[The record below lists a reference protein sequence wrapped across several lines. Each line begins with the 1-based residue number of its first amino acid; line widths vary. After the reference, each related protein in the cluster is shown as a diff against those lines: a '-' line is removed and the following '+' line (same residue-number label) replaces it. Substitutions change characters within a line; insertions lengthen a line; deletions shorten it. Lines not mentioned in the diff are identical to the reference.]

1 MIEYKKIIIAEQ
13 EIEQLKECDPN
24 MKLLIEIVGD
34 IHREYIPD
42 PFIALVNS
50 IVFQQLAYKAAI
62 TIWNRFEELIE
73 VVKPESILAHSF
85 EELRA
90 CGLSKNKIDY
100 LRNLSEAVISGQLKL
115 ENIQSMSNDEIIESL
130 VKVKGI
136 GVWTAEMFL
145 IFCLNRKDI
154 LSFKDLGLR
163 KGVKWLYSMSEEPDQ
178 EQFEEVRC
186 RFSPNNTLAS
196 FYLWEVTIRN
206 LFKFSSVEEAYAS
219 LK

>member
-1 MIEYKKIIIAEQ
+1 LIEYKKIIITEQ
-13 EIEQLKECDPN
+13 EKEQLKASDPN
-24 MKLLIEIVGD
+24 MKLLVELVGD
-34 IHREYIPD
+34 IDREYIPD
-42 PFIALVNS
+42 FFVALVNS

-62 TIWNRFEELIE
+62 TIWSRFEELIE
-73 VVKPESILAHSF
+73 TVEPESILAHSF
-85 EELRA
+85 DELRA

-100 LRNLSEAVISGQLKL
+100 LKNLSTAVASGELRL
-115 ENIQSMSNDEIIESL
+115 ESIDSMSNEEIIESL

-154 LSFKDLGLR
+154 LSFKDLGIR
-163 KGVKWLYSMSEEPDQ
+163 KGIMWLYGMKGEPYK
-178 EQFEEVRC
+178 EQFEEVRR
-186 RFSPNNTLAS
+186 RFSPQNTLAS

-206 LFKFSSVEEAYAS
+206 LFRFSSVEDAFAS

>member
-1 MIEYKKIIIAEQ
+1 MIEYKKIIITEQ
-13 EIEQLKECDPN
+13 EIEQLKQSDPN
-24 MKLLIEIVGD
+24 MKLLVELVGD
-34 IHREYIPD
+34 IDREYIPD
-42 PFIALVNS
+42 PFVALVNS

-62 TIWNRFEELIE
+62 TIWNRFEVLIGT
-73 VVKPESILAHSF
+73 VKPESILAHDF
-85 EELRA
+85 DELRA

-100 LRNLSEAVISGQLKL
+100 LKNLSTAVVSGELRL
-115 ENIQSMSNDEIIESL
+115 DDTNNMSNEEIIDSL
-130 VKVKGI
+130 IKVKGI

-154 LSFKDLGLR
+154 LSFKDLGIR
-163 KGVKWLYSMSEEPDQ
+163 KGIKWLFGMSEEPDK
-178 EQFEEVRC
+178 EQFEEVIR

-206 LFKFSSVEEAYAS
+206 LFRFSSIEEAYAS

>member
-1 MIEYKKIIIAEQ
+1 MIEYKKIKITEQ
-13 EIEQLKECDPN
+13 EIGQLKASDPR
-24 MKLLIEIVGD
+24 MKLLVEIVGD
-34 IHREYIPD
+34 IEREYIPD
-42 PFIALVNS
+42 PFVALVNS

-73 VVKPESILAHSF
+73 VVKPESILAHDF
-85 EELRA
+85 DELRA

-100 LRNLSEAVISGQLKL
+100 LKNLSTAVVSGELQL
-115 ENIQSMSNDEIIESL
+115 ENIHSMSNEEIIESL

-154 LSFKDLGLR
+154 LSFKDLGIR
-163 KGVKWLYSMSEEPDQ
+163 KGIKWLFGMPEEPNA
-178 EQFEEVRC
+178 EQFEQARHI
-186 RFSPNNTLAS
+186 FSPNSTLAS

-206 LFKFSSVEEAYAS
+206 LFRFDSVEEAYAS

>member
-1 MIEYKKIIIAEQ
+1 MIEYKKIMITEH
-13 EIEQLKECDPN
+13 ELEQLKDSDPS
-24 MKLLIEIVGD
+24 MKLLVEIIGD
-34 IHREYIPD
+34 IDREYIPD
-42 PFIALVNS
+42 PFVALVNS

-62 TIWNRFEELIE
+62 TIWNRFEGLIGT
-73 VVKPESILAHSF
+73 VKPESILAHDF
-85 EELRA
+85 DELRA

-100 LRNLSEAVISGQLKL
+100 LKNLSTAVVSGQLRL
-115 ENIQSMSNDEIIESL
+115 ENIDSMSNEEIIESL

-154 LSFKDLGLR
+154 LSFKDLGIR
-163 KGVKWLYSMSEEPDQ
+163 KGIKWLFGMPEEPDK
-178 EQFEEVRC
+178 EQFEEAR
-186 RFSPNNTLAS
+186 RKFSPNNTLAS

-206 LFKFSSVEEAYAS
+206 LFRFDTIEEAYSS